1 MSEKLQAIYRA
12 LRDAIP
18 ELKRGV
24 VWCIHC
30 KKRRTVDAAQCLEHG
45 WPKCCG
51 YTMTVDSPEERG
63 ALRHRAPNAA
73 TPENL
78 GGRVP

>member
-18 ELKRGV
+18 ELKRGI
-24 VWCIHC
+24 VWCTHC
-30 KKRRTVDAAQCLEHG
+30 GKRRTVDAAQCLEHG

-63 ALRHRAPNAA
+63 TKRYRAPEAA
-73 TPENL
+73 NV
-78 GGRVP
+78 GVRVP